1 MSPQKLCRCR
11 GLWVRM
17 VVCCCFLTMGAG
29 MCSSVNAQDPSIVG
43 QWSPVQALPIV
54 AVHAHLLPTGKVL
67 FYPYTDDPH
76 LWDPVTG
83 TITSATQAGY
93 NIFCTGHSFL
103 ADGRLF
109 VTGGHISNNVGLP
122 NAAIYDPSTNSWT
135 RLPDMNAGRWYP
147 SNTTLPNGDVLV
159 VSGDIDTTV
168 GVNTLPQVW
177 QTASSSWRNLT
188 NAQLSL
194 NLYPAMHLAPN
205 GKVFLSIPSEITRY
219 LDTSGSGL
227 WTTVAIRQY
236 GFRSYGSSA
245 LYDDGKVLVAGG
257 GDPPTS
263 TAEAIDLNAA
273 SPAWRYVGAMSKAR
287 RQFDLTLLPDGKVLA
302 TGGSSGSGFD
312 NSTTPVFAAEI
323 WDPATEQW
331 TTTASNSKYHGYH
344 SNALLLPDGRVL
356 TTGGDDQLNAEIYS
370 PPYLFKGA
378 RPTISSAPASVGYG
392 QSFFVQT
399 PSATSIAKVT
409 WIRLPSVTHAF
420 DMNQRIN
427 RLTFSQTTGGLNV
440 TAPANAN
447 LCPPGHYML
456 FILDGNGVPSVAK
469 IVQITA
475 VVVTPPAAPSNL
487 SATAVSASQIDLR
500 WVDNASNESG
510 FTIERCQGSGCTNF
524 SQIAQV
530 SAGVVNYSNSGL
542 ASSTTYAYRV
552 RAFNSGGD
560 SSYSNTAAATTSAA
574 GPTPPS
580 APINLTVT
588 TMSATR
594 IDLKWTDTSNNEDG
608 FKIERS
614 LDGATFT
621 EIATVGGNITAYSS
635 TGLTCNTFYHHRVRS
650 FNTVGNSA
658 YSNTAKKKTSQCR

>member
-1 MSPQKLCRCR
+1 M
-11 GLWVRM
+11 
-17 VVCCCFLTMGAG
+17 
-29 MCSSVNAQDPSIVG
+29 
-43 QWSPVQALPIV
+43 
-54 AVHAHLLPTGKVL
+54 LPTGKVL
-67 FYPYTDDPH
+67 IYTYTDDPH
-76 LWDPVTG
+76 LWDPATG
-83 TITSATQAGY
+83 TVTAAALAGY
-93 NIFCTGHSFL
+93 NTFCTGHAFL

-109 VTGGHISNNVGLP
+109 VAGGHISNNVGLP
-122 NAAIYDPSTNSWT
+122 NAAIYDPFTNSWT

-147 SNTTLPNGDVLV
+147 SNTILSNGDVLV
-159 VSGDIDTTV
+159 VSGDQDTTV

-188 NAQLSL
+188 SAQLSL

-205 GKVFLSIPSEITRY
+205 GKVFMSIPSEITRY

-227 WTTVAIRQY
+227 WTTVATRNY

-245 LYDDGKVLVAGG
+245 MYDDGKVLVAGG

-263 TAEAIDLNAA
+263 TAEVIDLNAA
-273 SPAWRYVGAMSKAR
+273 SPSWRFVGSMSNAR

-312 NSTTPVFAAEI
+312 NSTAPVFAAEL
-323 WDPATEQW
+323 WNPATEQW
-331 TTTASNSKYHGYH
+331 TTMAGNTRYHGYH

-356 TTGGDDQLNAEIYS
+356 TTGGDDQPNAEVYS
-370 PPYLFKGA
+370 PSYLFKGP

-392 QSFFVQT
+392 QTFFVQT
-399 PSATSIAKVT
+399 PSATSITKVT

-427 RLTFSQTTGGLNV
+427 RLSFSQATGGLNV
-440 TAPANAN
+440 TAPTNAN

-475 VVVTPPAAPSNL
+475 AAP
-487 SATAVSASQIDLR
+487 
-500 WVDNASNESG
+500 
-510 FTIERCQGSGCTNF
+510 
-524 SQIAQV
+524 
-530 SAGVVNYSNSGL
+530 
-542 ASSTTYAYRV
+542 
-552 RAFNSGGD
+552 
-560 SSYSNTAAATTSAA
+560 

-580 APINLTVT
+580 APINLSVT
-588 TMSATR
+588 TISATR
-594 IDLKWTDTSNNEDG
+594 IDLKWSDTSNNEDG

-614 LDGATFT
+614 PDGVAFT
-621 EIATVGGNITAYSS
+621 EIATVGANGTAYSN
-635 TGLTCNTFYHHRVRS
+635 TGLTCNTFYQYRVRS
-650 FNTVGNSA
+650 YNATGNSA